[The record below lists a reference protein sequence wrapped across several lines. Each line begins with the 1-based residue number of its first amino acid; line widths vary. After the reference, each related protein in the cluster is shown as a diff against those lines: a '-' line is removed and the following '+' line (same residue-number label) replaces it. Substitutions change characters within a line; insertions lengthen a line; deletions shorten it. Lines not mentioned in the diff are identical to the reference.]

1 MTTRR
6 SLLLVPA
13 ALLAL
18 AATAFASDI
27 MVMDANSPASLTP
40 MAKTAAV
47 YMVLMNHGMETDV
60 LTSVATPAA
69 SHASAHQTI
78 DDNGVMKMRE
88 IERLELKPHDTMTFA
103 PGGHH
108 IMLTGLTAPLKAGDR
123 FPLRMTFEK
132 AGEITVDVQVVD
144 KVQGATAEHDHGG

>member
-6 SLLLVPA
+6 SLLLAPA

-27 MVMDANSPASLTP
+27 MVMDARAPASLTP
-40 MAKTAAV
+40 MAKTAAI
-47 YMVLMNHGMETDV
+47 YMVLMNHGMATDV

-88 IERLELKPHDTMTFA
+88 IERIELVQHGTVTFA
-103 PGGHH
+103 PGGYH
-108 IMLTGLTAPLKAGDR
+108 IMLVGLAAPLKAGQT
-123 FPLRMTFEK
+123 FPLVMTFEK
-132 AGEITVDVQVVD
+132 AGDVTVDVQVVD
-144 KVQGATAEHDHGG
+144 NVAGAAAEHDHSE